1 MINITRDEYCRFSLN
16 GRLRLLN
23 LFGNVVFE
31 KITKREEVILFKISD
46 FYVAVTKDLIIN
58 CIVDANPISSVAE
71 LEFFLS
77 H

>member
-1 MINITRDEYCRFSLN
+1 MINITRDEYCRFSIN